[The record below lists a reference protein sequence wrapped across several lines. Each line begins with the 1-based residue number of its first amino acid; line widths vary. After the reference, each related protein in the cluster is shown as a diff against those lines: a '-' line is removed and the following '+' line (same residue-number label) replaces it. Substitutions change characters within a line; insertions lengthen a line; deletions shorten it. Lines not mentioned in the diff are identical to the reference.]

1 MDITITDNPY
11 QEGII
16 INPNIEHK
24 VAKLKNDTKRIT
36 IENYYN
42 VELAKMKM
50 GSNTVKDTV
59 SKEHG
64 NDLVMGRLGIES
76 LDYYAYCDSL
86 KGARKLKVGKENVFN
101 NVKRYYEKQ
110 NRNMI
115 DNLPVENKKEELPK
129 EEVVNVADNNEV
141 SFTPHIV
148 DTPLSDTR
156 MSRLERTG
164 EIPKVEEK
172 AEVTLKREDINHGR
186 VNDIINAPDR
196 FVEPEREVKEE
207 VVNPYEALI
216 NDTKE
221 ENKEKNIN
229 SELDKKETVEIKG
242 GDPNLYNKLI
252 HGEDDS
258 NIYTKLQD
266 AQNKLSTFKEEKE
279 RARVVNANLEAEREK
294 LLEEVEKIKKSR
306 QEQAQKEL
314 DNTLS
319 QIQSA
324 KEEILSETRKYDNL
338 QDEIALLMKEK
349 ERLLNSN
356 NSYYDEENY
365 GRSRAA

>member
-50 GSNTVKDTV
+50 ASNTVKDTV

-207 VVNPYEALI
+207 VEIHLKYEGYIARQIRQVAQSSKLENQRI
-216 NDTKE
+216 PSDIDYNDVKSLRLEARQKLT
-221 ENKEKNIN
+221 
-229 SELDKKETVEIKG
+229 EIKPETLG
-242 GDPNLYNKLI
+242 QASRISGVSPADI
-252 HGEDDS
+252 S
-258 NIYTKLQD
+258 VLQVFL
-266 AQNKLSTFKEEKE
+266 A
-279 RARVVNANLEAEREK
+279 
-294 LLEEVEKIKKSR
+294 
-306 QEQAQKEL
+306 
-314 DNTLS
+314 
-319 QIQSA
+319 
-324 KEEILSETRKYDNL
+324 TR
-338 QDEIALLMKEK
+338 
-349 ERLLNSN
+349 
-356 NSYYDEENY
+356 
-365 GRSRAA
+365 